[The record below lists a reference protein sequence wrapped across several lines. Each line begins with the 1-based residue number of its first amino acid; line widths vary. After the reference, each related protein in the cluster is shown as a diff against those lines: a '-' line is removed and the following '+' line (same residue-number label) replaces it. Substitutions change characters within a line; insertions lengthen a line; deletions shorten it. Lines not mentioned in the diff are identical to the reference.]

1 MLDVRARRE
10 VSAARPLIVWSV
22 LVAVAFIWGHY
33 VGRVHKLYLGTPP
46 FWSGHETH
54 LTWHVL
60 PALAVGAAIIAF
72 GPPIAR
78 VVAWRPLLAIC
89 AGASLAWAAA
99 VSLIDNIHGIIA
111 LVNPLHFHNN
121 DYMLT
126 AHMFTSLHAGLS
138 TYADKLPVYNQ
149 YTKGHPPG
157 FIVIEY
163 AFLKFGVGWAEALTV
178 GITLLGGVAACIAVL
193 VALREVAGEDAARVA
208 APFVILAPAVIW
220 WQTADAFFAGVSALA
235 VTLII
240 LASGRTGRR
249 ADGYAI
255 AGGLLFGISLFL
267 SFGLALLA
275 VIPLVVCI
283 ARRRYRPL
291 VIAAIATLPVFAW
304 FAAEGYSWIA
314 GYIAMH
320 DENWRGVAKD
330 RPFRYF
336 LFANLAVLAIATGP
350 AIAVG
355 LARLRAGKT
364 ALLVGAALGVV
375 ALANLSAMSKGE
387 VERIWVPFFPW
398 VALAAAAIGPRA
410 TLERFRPYLALQLA
424 CTVVVAVTM
433 WSLW

>member
-1 MLDVRARRE
+1 ME
-10 VSAARPLIVWSV
+10 VSATRPLIAWAA

-33 VGRVHKLYLGTPP
+33 VGRAHKLYLGTPP

-54 LTWHVL
+54 VTWHVL
-60 PALAVGAAIIAF
+60 PALAVGGVIIAF

-78 VVAWRPLLAIC
+78 VVAWRPLLALC
-89 AGASLAWAAA
+89 AVASLVWAAA
-99 VSLIDNIHGIIA
+99 VSVIDNIHGIIA
-111 LVNPLHFHNN
+111 LVNPLHLHNN

-126 AHMFTSLHAGLS
+126 ARMFTSLHQGLS
-138 TYADKLPVYNQ
+138 TFGAKLPVYNQ

-163 AFLKFGVGWAEALTV
+163 AFMKFGVGWAEALTV
-178 GITLLGGVAACIAVL
+178 AITLAGGVLAGIAVL

-208 APFVILAPAVIW
+208 APFVVLAPAVIW
-220 WQTADAFFAGVSALA
+220 WQTADAFFAGVSAWA

-249 ADGYAI
+249 ADWYAV
-255 AGGLLFGISLFL
+255 AGGLLFGLSLFL

-275 VIPLVVCI
+275 VIPLAVCI

-291 VIAAIATLPVFAW
+291 VIAALATLPVVAW
-304 FAAEGYSWIA
+304 FAAEGYWWVS

-320 DENWRGVAKD
+320 EENWRGVAKD
-330 RPFRYF
+330 RPLRYF
-336 LFANLAVLAIATGP
+336 LVANLAVLAVATGP

-355 LARLRAGKT
+355 LARLRRGKI
-364 ALLVGAALGVV
+364 ALLVGASLVV
-375 ALANLSAMSKGE
+375 VLLANLSAMSKGE

-398 VALAAAAIGPRA
+398 VMLAAAAIGTRDK
-410 TLERFRPYLALQLA
+410 LERFRPYLGLQLA
-424 CTVVVAVTM
+424 CTVVAAVTM